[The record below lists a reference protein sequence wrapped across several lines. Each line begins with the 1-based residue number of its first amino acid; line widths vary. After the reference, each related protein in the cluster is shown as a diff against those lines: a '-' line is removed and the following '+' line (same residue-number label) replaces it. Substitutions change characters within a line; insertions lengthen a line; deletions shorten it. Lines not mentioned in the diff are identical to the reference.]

1 MSIEKVRAYFEH
13 FGIADRIREFDVSSA
28 TVELAAV
35 AVGVEGARIA
45 KSMSFKL
52 ADDEPIIIVT
62 AGDRKIDNAKYKA
75 YFHVKAKMLTFDEA
89 CAFTGHAPG
98 GVCSFALPENV
109 KTYLDVSLKR
119 FDTVFPATSVR
130 SIPQPFPPGPTCARR
145 RRPPRRHE
153 RREHM
158 SVKIVHAADFHLD
171 SAFGALSAEQARQ
184 RRRESRELLTRLS
197 NYVNQNGV
205 DLVLLAG
212 DLFDSDTTYR
222 ETLEALSEA
231 LGAMQARVFIAPGNH
246 DPYSAKSPYAT
257 LPWPENV
264 HVFTSKT
271 VERVE
276 LPELGCA
283 VYGAAFTAPVQ
294 DESLLAGF
302 RALEDDFIH
311 LMVLHGDISA
321 TESRYDP
328 LTKEQ
333 IKESGID
340 YLALGHTHQFGG
352 FLREGQTTYA
362 YSGCPEGRGFDE
374 LGEKGILTG
383 TVERGKAELSF
394 VPFARRRYEILN
406 VDVTGRSAEDALRA
420 ALPDATVRDIYRIIF
435 TGETDER
442 GLDLKSIEEQ
452 FAPDFFHLELRD
464 ETRIGEDVW
473 ARAQEDSLRGLF
485 LRELRTK
492 FDVASSD
499 DERAKISLAA
509 RFGLAA
515 LDGCDL

>member
-1 MSIEKVRAYFEH
+1 
-13 FGIADRIREFDVSSA
+13 
-28 TVELAAV
+28 
-35 AVGVEGARIA
+35 
-45 KSMSFKL
+45 
-52 ADDEPIIIVT
+52 
-62 AGDRKIDNAKYKA
+62 
-75 YFHVKAKMLTFDEA
+75 
-89 CAFTGHAPG
+89 
-98 GVCSFALPENV
+98 
-109 KTYLDVSLKR
+109 
-119 FDTVFPATSVR
+119 
-130 SIPQPFPPGPTCARR
+130 
-145 RRPPRRHE
+145 
-153 RREHM
+153 
-158 SVKIVHAADFHLD
+158 
-171 SAFGALSAEQARQ
+171 
-184 RRRESRELLTRLS
+184 
-197 NYVNQNGV
+197 
-205 DLVLLAG
+205 
-212 DLFDSDTTYR
+212 
-222 ETLEALSEA
+222 
-231 LGAMQARVFIAPGNH
+231 
-246 DPYSAKSPYAT
+246 
-257 LPWPENV
+257 
-264 HVFTSKT
+264 
-271 VERVE
+271 
-276 LPELGCA
+276 
-283 VYGAAFTAPVQ
+283 
-294 DESLLAGF
+294 
-302 RALEDDFIH
+302 
-311 LMVLHGDISA
+311 MVLHGDISA

-394 VPFARRRYEILN
+394 VPFARRRYEVLN

-420 ALPDATVRDIYRIIF
+420 ALPNATVRDIYRIIF

-499 DERAKISLAA
+499 DERRSASPRASALLRSTGVICEEENYVDLVQPAEKGRKIPAPRGGGEVRVLLCRASLQRTQPYA
-509 RFGLAA
+509 RCGRRGGESAPPLSQN
-515 LDGCDL
+515 

>member
-1 MSIEKVRAYFEH
+1 
-13 FGIADRIREFDVSSA
+13 
-28 TVELAAV
+28 
-35 AVGVEGARIA
+35 
-45 KSMSFKL
+45 
-52 ADDEPIIIVT
+52 
-62 AGDRKIDNAKYKA
+62 
-75 YFHVKAKMLTFDEA
+75 
-89 CAFTGHAPG
+89 
-98 GVCSFALPENV
+98 
-109 KTYLDVSLKR
+109 
-119 FDTVFPATSVR
+119 
-130 SIPQPFPPGPTCARR
+130 
-145 RRPPRRHE
+145 
-153 RREHM
+153 M

-231 LGAMQARVFIAPGNH
+231 LGTMQARVFIAPGNH

-257 LPWPENV
+257 LSWPENV

-276 LPELGCA
+276 LSELRCA

-302 RALEDDFIH
+302 RAPEDDFIH

-321 TESRYDP
+321 AESRYDP
-328 LTKEQ
+328 LTKGQ

-394 VPFARRRYEILN
+394 VPFVRRRYEVLN

-420 ALPDATVRDIYRIIF
+420 ACRMRLCAIF
-435 TGETDER
+435 TALFSPERRMSAGLISSRSKSSLRPTSSTWSCAMRRALARTSGRERRRIRCAACSCVSCARNSMLHPRTTSARRSASPRASALPRSMGVICEEEKYVDLVQPAEKRRKVSVPRSGGEVR
-442 GLDLKSIEEQ
+442 VLLCRASLQ
-452 FAPDFFHLELRD
+452 
-464 ETRIGEDVW
+464 
-473 ARAQEDSLRGLF
+473 RAQPYARRGRRGGESAPPL
-485 LRELRTK
+485 
-492 FDVASSD
+492 SQN
-499 DERAKISLAA
+499 
-509 RFGLAA
+509 
-515 LDGCDL
+515 